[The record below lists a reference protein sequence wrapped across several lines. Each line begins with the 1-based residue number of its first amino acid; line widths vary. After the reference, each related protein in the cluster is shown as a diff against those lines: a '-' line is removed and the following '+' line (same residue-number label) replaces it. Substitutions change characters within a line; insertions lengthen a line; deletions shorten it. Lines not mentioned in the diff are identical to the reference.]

1 MQVAANHTEAPV
13 AIRTNLGAIFVS
25 LELSRSKWLVTS
37 ISPGAGEKMSKFNIR
52 AGDIAALLARFVDLQ
67 RKAEARTGQCF
78 GIISIQEAG
87 LDGFW
92 IHRVLER
99 EGIESYIVD
108 PASIAT
114 SRRRRRAKTD
124 RIDGEALVRALLAYK
139 RGAPRVCAIL
149 RVPSPEDED
158 RRRAVRERKALL
170 NERIRH
176 VNRIKGL
183 LFNQGVSGYE
193 PLNRD
198 RRERLETLVTGDGRP
213 LPTAL
218 RAQISRELDRL
229 ELLIKQIGEVE
240 EARNATVALSGPPT
254 RLTLARLVEDAVRR
268 EIARRA

>member
-139 RGAPRVCAIL
+139 QRPAAGLSHPSCAFLGRRRPPPRGAGAQ
-149 RVPSPEDED
+149 S
-158 RRRAVRERKALL
+158 AAQRENKACQSDQGLAL
-170 NERIRH
+170 QSRGIRI
-176 VNRIKGL
+176 
-183 LFNQGVSGYE
+183 
-193 PLNRD
+193 
-198 RRERLETLVTGDGRP
+198 
-213 LPTAL
+213 
-218 RAQISRELDRL
+218 
-229 ELLIKQIGEVE
+229 
-240 EARNATVALSGPPT
+240 
-254 RLTLARLVEDAVRR
+254 
-268 EIARRA
+268 